1 MKVIN
6 YCQISYGMPWAQRD
20 KPPSEHRPGPAPCSG
35 RGSENRDFPGE
46 GHSEGKAGSAQP
58 LRTDVQILTYV
69 YFCTDIFICGS
80 PMLTAMTF
88 DFHRNRY
95 RSRRGP
101 SDAAVTVRMPRSLSY
116 DLTSLSL
123 AYEEPKCSILL
134 RIIEQYVD
142 SHRDDVE
149 LGEWRL
155 AHYSPG
161 GWGGDD
167 SETRLTLSE
176 DTPDEGGTENRDA
189 GHPPTE

>member
-1 MKVIN
+1 
-6 YCQISYGMPWAQRD
+6 MPPGRF
-20 KPPSEHRPGPAPCSG
+20 PPPVPGPRDGTSG
-35 RGSENRDFPGE
+35 RLSRPDPRRDAETLPGGRPFRYARSVCRRCE
-46 GHSEGKAGSAQP
+46 DPHICAPQHGHP
-58 LRTDVQILTYV
+58 YLREPYARGHDL
-69 YFCTDIFICGS
+69 
-80 PMLTAMTF
+80 

-95 RSRRGP
+95 RSPRGP

-116 DLTSLSL
+116 DLTALSL
-123 AYEEPKCSILL
+123 VYEEPKCSILL